1 MSTSLRDFL
10 EIPYDE
16 LEELNL
22 GIKAQRLNRVA
33 ADVMREERMKYL
45 ADEKRI
51 KAVTVCFTDLEGRF
65 HMLDYDKKFLLKSAD
80 NLTFDGSSV
89 RGFSQQFESD
99 LRLSI
104 DWSAFYWL
112 PSDVFSAGKVLVFGE
127 VLERDGTPY
136 SADMRSVLKH
146 YTREQFEKNG
156 LTFNISNEIEGFLFK
171 GRNAEQK
178 FVETGEFEIVT
189 TGGYYHS
196 LPGDPLR
203 SFIDTAAEVQR
214 ALGFQNEKD
223 HPEVAPSQFEMNYS
237 YAEALIAADQV
248 QLYKLLSRQVAQ
260 RLDLTA
266 SFLPKP
272 FTGANGSGM
281 HTNMSVSSNG
291 TNLFYDG
298 AGKDG
303 ISTEAWDFVQRILNH
318 GLDLCLVLNSSV
330 NSYRRLDPHFEAP
343 NEIKAS
349 AIDRGSM
356 VRIPIGN
363 EKSARIEVR
372 SIAPDSNPYMA
383 IYSLFKIGTDTSLS
397 AENRVLPDAILPDNI
412 YDAIDHFCG
421 SEVIRS
427 VLGNSVTEKYGA
439 LKQAAAE
446 RCPRLLGTK
455 IKRAEVQFHHE
466 VTNQFLWNQ
475 F

>member
-1 MSTSLRDFL
+1 MSTLLRDFL
-10 EIPYDE
+10 EISYDE

-22 GIKAQRLNRVA
+22 GVKSQRLNRVA

-89 RGFSQQFESD
+89 RGFSQQYESD

-136 SADMRSVLKH
+136 SADLRSVLKRF
-146 YTREQFEKNG
+146 TAEQFEKNG

-171 GRNAEQK
+171 GRNAEQR

-237 YAEALIAADQV
+237 YAEALVAADQV

-298 AGKDG
+298 NGKDG

-330 NSYRRLDPHFEAP
+330 NSYRRLDPHYEAP

-372 SIAPDSNPYMA
+372 SIAPDANPYMA
-383 IYSLFKIGTDTSLS
+383 IYSLFKVGTDTSLS
-397 AENRVLPDAILPDNI
+397 TENTVLPDAVLPDNI
-412 YDAIDHFCG
+412 YDAIDHFCA
-421 SEVIRS
+421 SEAVRS

>member
-10 EIPYDE
+10 EISYDE

-22 GIKAQRLNRVA
+22 SAKAQRLNRVA
-33 ADVMREERMKYL
+33 ADVLREERMKYL

-51 KAVTVCFTDLEGRF
+51 KAVTVCFTDLEGRL

-112 PSDVFSAGKVLVFGE
+112 PSDVFTAGKVLVFGE

-136 SADMRSVLKH
+136 NADMRSVLK
-146 YTREQFEKNG
+146 RFSAEQFEKNG

-178 FVETGEFEIVT
+178 YVETGEFEFMT

-237 YAEALIAADQV
+237 YAEALVAADQV

-272 FTGANGSGM
+272 VTGVNGSGM

-303 ISTEAWDFVQRILNH
+303 VSSEAWDFVQRILNH

-330 NSYRRLDPHFEAP
+330 NAYRRLDPHYEAP
-343 NEIKAS
+343 NQIKAS

-397 AENRVLPDAILPDNI
+397 AENQVLPDAVLPDNI

-427 VLGNSVTEKYGA
+427 VLGNAVTEKYGA
-439 LKQAAAE
+439 LKQASAE
-446 RCPRLLGTK
+446 RCPRLLGSK
-455 IKRAEVQFHHE
+455 IKTAEIQFHHE